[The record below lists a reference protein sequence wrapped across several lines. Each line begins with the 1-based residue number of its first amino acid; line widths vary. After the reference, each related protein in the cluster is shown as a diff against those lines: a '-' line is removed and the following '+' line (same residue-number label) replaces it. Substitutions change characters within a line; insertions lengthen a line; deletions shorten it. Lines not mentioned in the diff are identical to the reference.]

1 MAYKIFISH
10 GWSDR
15 WVAGQIEKRIRELGA
30 TTFIDVNDIE
40 RGDDI
45 EERIFSEM
53 PDCDELL
60 VLFTPWA
67 VDRNWV
73 WVEIGAARGLHKR
86 IIAVLYE
93 VDLTTIE
100 RDKGGSTFLRS
111 KNAVDINELDT
122 YLRELKKRIGK
133 VEQ

>member
-1 MAYKIFISH
+1 MPYRIFISH
-10 GWSDR
+10 GWADQ
-15 WVAGQIEKRIRELGA
+15 WVAAQIEHQVRELGA
-30 TTFIDVNDIE
+30 TTFIDINDIE

-45 EERIFSEM
+45 EDRIFAEM
-53 PDCDELL
+53 PGCDELL

-73 WVEIGAARGLHKR
+73 WVEIGAARGLKKR
-86 IIAVLYE
+86 IIAVLYQ
-93 VDLTTIE
+93 VDLSTIE

-122 YLRELKKRIGK
+122 YFRELKKRIEK
-133 VEQ
+133 SKP